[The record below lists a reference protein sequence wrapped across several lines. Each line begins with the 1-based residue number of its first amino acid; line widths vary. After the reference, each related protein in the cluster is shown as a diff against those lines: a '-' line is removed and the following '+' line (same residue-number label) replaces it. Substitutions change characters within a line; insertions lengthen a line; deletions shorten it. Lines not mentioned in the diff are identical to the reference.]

1 MLVEILWA
9 GVRNHEALVSE
20 VSQSKQG
27 GGQLQRT
34 LDFQGR
40 EWDLQITF

>member
-9 GVRNHEALVSE
+9 GVMNHEALVSG

-34 LDFQGR
+34 FDFQGR
-40 EWDLQITF
+40 VWDLQTTF

>member
-1 MLVEILWA
+1 MLVEVLWA
-9 GVRNHEALVSE
+9 GVMNHEALVSE

-27 GGQLQRT
+27 RGQLQRT